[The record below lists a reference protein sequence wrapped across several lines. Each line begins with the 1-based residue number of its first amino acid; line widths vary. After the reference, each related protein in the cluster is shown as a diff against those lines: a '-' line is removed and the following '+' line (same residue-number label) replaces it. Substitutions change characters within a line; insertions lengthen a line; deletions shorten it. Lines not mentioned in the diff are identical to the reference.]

1 MKKIII
7 LLTGLLFS
15 LSSQATILSVELNQ
29 DSYQVGDVLTANFTI
44 SDIEDDSSGFQKLLA
59 TFGFNALWDDTI
71 LEYSSF
77 SFGNMLQPDSL
88 NPSDQLIDVKAD
100 SLNLS
105 EISYA
110 WWDELLSVQDG
121 LSSFVLASIDFKVIG
136 SGMGNLNLTN
146 VNFGDNF
153 GDAFT
158 NVNSE
163 DKAYSV
169 ISGTPVDVPEPTV
182 IVLMLMA
189 LTLLVR
195 QRRVK

>member
-1 MKKIII
+1 MKKIIT

-15 LSSQATILSVELNQ
+15 LSSQATLLNIEL
-29 DSYQVGDVLTANFTI
+29 DKSSYQVGDVLTANIII
-44 SDIEDDSSGFQKLLA
+44 SEIEEGDSAIQKLLA
-59 TFGFNALWDDTI
+59 SFEFDMSWDNTI

-77 SFGNMLQPDSL
+77 SFGSMLQPDSL

-100 SLNLS
+100 SLSLS

-110 WWDELLSVQDG
+110 LWDELLSVQDG
-121 LSSFVLASIDFKVIG
+121 LSGFVLASIDFKVSGNG
-136 SGMGNLNLTN
+136 SGNLTLAN
-146 VNFGDNF
+146 VDFGDDF

-158 NVNSE
+158 NVNTE

-169 ISGTPVDVPEPTV
+169 TSGTPVDVPEPTV
-182 IVLMLMA
+182 IILMLIG

-195 QRRVK
+195 KQKMN